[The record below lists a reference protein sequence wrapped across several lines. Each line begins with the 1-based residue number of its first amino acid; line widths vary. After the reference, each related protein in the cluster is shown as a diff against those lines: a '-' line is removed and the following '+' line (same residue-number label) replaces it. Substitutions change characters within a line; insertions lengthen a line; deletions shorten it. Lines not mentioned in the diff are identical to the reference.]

1 MTPVMDARSPRHAR
15 SERGFA
21 LIEVIVSA
29 AVLALVALAVLSGVD
44 GANSASG
51 REKARSVAASLAER
65 DQERL
70 RSMPVEAL
78 AVYGAPAAQVLNVGG
93 ANYNIASKVEWV
105 RDSTGGT
112 VSCANDD
119 KQADYLHITSTVTSN
134 IVGSRTKP
142 VQIDSI
148 VPPNIEYSATHGSL
162 AVKVVNAAGQGVPGI
177 PVALTGDSAV
187 PAKDTNDQGC
197 ALFHMIEIGDYTV
210 TLNGPGMVDHAG
222 DPQATRTATV
232 SPGVLTTLSID
243 YDYAASVA
251 AAILSYQPGTSTV
264 INSAAT
270 RLSAQNGDDITILR
284 NEPKSG
290 PLATPAAGITMSGL
304 FPFSAPYTFY
314 TGTCRYSNPAVGIPT
329 YYGPNPGAVA
339 VTPGQAASVNVRQP
353 ALNLRLQY
361 YNLISTT
368 KQQTP
373 NSLQVYAYPQPAAG
387 DDCVEPRIPLTT
399 FTPVV
404 SSTNIYGT
412 VGRSKPNTAY
422 VEAGLPFGDYA
433 FCFER
438 NVTSGSPTGISYSV
452 WPTDYG
458 STNPYDLRTTAAG
471 PTGRTT
477 LDGSAST
484 KWHTSGGSGTGG
496 RQCPTTLVL
505 P

>member
-1 MTPVMDARSPRHAR
+1 MTPVMDARSPRPAR

-148 VPPNIEYSATHGSL
+148 VSPNIEYSATHGSL

-177 PVALTGDSAV
+177 
-187 PAKDTNDQGC
+187 
-197 ALFHMIEIGDYTV
+197 TV

-284 NEPKSG
+284 NEPKSA
-290 PLATPAAGITMSGL
+290 PLATPAAGITMTGL

-373 NSLQVYAYPQPAAG
+373 DSLQVYAYPQPAAG

-422 VEAGLPFGDYA
+422 VEAGLPFGAYA

-438 NVTSGSPTGISYSV
+438 NVASGSPTGISYSV

-458 STNPYDLRTTAAG
+458 STNPYDLRTTATG